1 MLKQI
6 TLPAILATVVSLTG
20 VTMADGDLW
29 TRCYEEAQAK
39 AKKEGKSIL
48 MEFTGSDWCPP
59 CKALTKNVFKTEAF
73 TAEAPQS
80 FVLLLLDF
88 PRDKSKQ
95 TKEEIA
101 QNEKLKN
108 KYSISGYPTILLTD
122 DQGRPFAKKV
132 GYGGTAAKAYVADLS
147 KSAGIRQ
154 QLDDLRAKAEGAE
167 GIAKAKLLDQSL
179 SLLDSELVL
188 SSYSDTVD
196 EIVALDPKDAAGL
209 KSKYGELAK
218 VAQVKEVIAG
228 IQRSGNLDE
237 SLAKLNKVIT
247 ELDLKGEALQEAM
260 YFKGVVQYKKGDKE
274 TSKTTLEAALKL
286 SADSKLGKQ
295 IERILGSAFK

>member
-1 MLKQI
+1 VLLQKFGDDFIPFLDLLLEGGDFLLVSVRLLLIFPVAPLKGEF
-6 TLPAILATVVSLTG
+6 AIL
-20 VTMADGDLW
+20 
-29 TRCYEEAQAK
+29 EE
-39 AKKEGKSIL
+39 
-48 MEFTGSDWCPP
+48 
-59 CKALTKNVFKTEAF
+59 
-73 TAEAPQS
+73 
-80 FVLLLLDF
+80 LLLPSVVLSRLDVEFVAEIRHRHAFEKMASNGRNFVFRLKTSFLGHRISLDF
-88 PRDKSKQ
+88 RDWKTLAPKINFQ
-95 TKEEIA
+95 LR
-101 QNEKLKN
+101 Q
-108 KYSISGYPTILLTD
+108 Y
-122 DQGRPFAKKV
+122 
-132 GYGGTAAKAYVADLS
+132 TAAKAYVADLS

-167 GIAKAKLLDQSL
+167 GIAKAKLLDKSL

-196 EIVALDPKDAAGL
+196 EIVALDPQDAAGL

>member
-6 TLPAILATVVSLTG
+6 TLPAILATLVSLTG

-29 TRCYEEAQAK
+29 TRSYEEAQAM

-59 CKALTKNVFKTEAF
+59 CKALTKTVFDTEAF
-73 TAEAPQS
+73 KEEAPKH

-101 QNEKLKN
+101 QNKELNN
-108 KYSISGYPTILLTD
+108 KYGVSGFPTILLTD
-122 DQGRPFAKKV
+122 DEGRPFAKKV

-154 QLDDLRAKAEGAE
+154 QLDDLRVKADGAE
-167 GIAKAKLLDQSL
+167 GIAKAKLLDKSL

-218 VAQVKEVIAG
+218 VAQVKEVIKG